1 MEFVLKIFI
10 RLLLGLVAL
19 YLLAFAIIYI
29 QQDRII
35 FQRQTLSP
43 DYHFSH
49 DATELTIPSSDSIR
63 LNALL
68 FQTRDSVSKGLI
80 LYFHGNRHS
89 LERWGRFATVLTEIG
104 YNVLMIDYRG
114 YGKSNGMP
122 TEKGLYKD
130 AEATL
135 AWTRQHYPSAP
146 IIYYGRSLG
155 TGVATYLATKYMP
168 QKLILETPFDELKNV
183 VPFYLGA
190 LLYIIPLRHTFQN
203 YVRIPKITCPIL
215 IMHGTD
221 DQIVPLS
228 SAMALKPLL
237 KATDRL
243 LIVDGG
249 RHYNLNQYSEVR
261 QAVEDFLK

>member
-1 MEFVLKIFI
+1 MSLIIKYFI
-10 RLLLGLVAL
+10 RMLLVLVML
-19 YLLAFAIIYI
+19 YLIAFAIIYI

-35 FQRQTLSP
+35 FQRQALSP
-43 DYHFSH
+43 DYHFTH
-49 DATELTIPSSDSIR
+49 DATELTIPSTDSVR

-68 FQTRDSVSKGLI
+68 FHSKDSTSKGLI

-89 LERWGRFATVLTEIG
+89 LERWGRFAPSLTALG
-104 YNVLMIDYRG
+104 YDVLMIDYRG
-114 YGKSNGMP
+114 YGKSNGIP
-122 TEKGLYKD
+122 SEKGLYKD

-135 AWTRQHYPSAP
+135 AWARQHYPSAP
-146 IIYYGRSLG
+146 LIYYGRSLG
-155 TGVATYLATKYMP
+155 TGVATYLATKQMP
-168 QKLILETPFDELKNV
+168 LKLILETPFDELKNV

-215 IMHGTD
+215 IMHGTA

-228 SAMALKPLL
+228 SALALKPLL
-237 KATDRL
+237 KASDRL
-243 LIVDGG
+243 LIVEGG
-249 RHYNLNQYSEVR
+249 RHYNLNQFDEVR